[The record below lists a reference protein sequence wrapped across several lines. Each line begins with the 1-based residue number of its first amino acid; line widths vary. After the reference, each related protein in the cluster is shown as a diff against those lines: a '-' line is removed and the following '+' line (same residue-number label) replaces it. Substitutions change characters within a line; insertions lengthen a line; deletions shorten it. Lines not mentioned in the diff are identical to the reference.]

1 MNGLFQTIT
10 IKITII
16 TTTTTARCLV
26 HLDPRNFLKLVKA
39 LHDFSKDESKAI
51 FLAIKAG

>member
-10 IKITII
+10 IKITITI
-16 TTTTTARCLV
+16 IARCLV
-26 HLDPRNFLKLVKA
+26 HLDPRHFLKLVKA